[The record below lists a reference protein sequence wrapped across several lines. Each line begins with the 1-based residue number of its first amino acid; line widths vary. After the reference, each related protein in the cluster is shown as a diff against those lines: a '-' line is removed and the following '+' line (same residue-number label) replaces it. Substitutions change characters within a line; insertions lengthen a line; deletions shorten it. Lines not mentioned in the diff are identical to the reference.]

1 MHLNLWN
8 NKKILRRSALFGA
21 ACGSLAIASMGRAQG
36 RSQDLPSIAGIHD
49 AMQSFVDRKEITGA
63 VTMVVDKDRSVR
75 SV

>member
-36 RSQDLPSIAGIHD
+36 RSQG
-49 AMQSFVDRKEITGA
+49 DRWSGN
-63 VTMVVDKDRSVR
+63 DGGR
-75 SV
+75 